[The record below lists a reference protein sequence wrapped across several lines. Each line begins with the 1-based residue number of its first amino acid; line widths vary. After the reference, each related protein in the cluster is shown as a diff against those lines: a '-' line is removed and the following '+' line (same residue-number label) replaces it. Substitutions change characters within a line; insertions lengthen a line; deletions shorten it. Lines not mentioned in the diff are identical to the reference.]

1 MSTPYSRIGAI
12 AGPSGCLRVCDGIE
26 AGYVSCRQERL
37 PHSELTVARARG
49 GDEDKGRWF
58 ALSGE
63 IGHCL
68 SQAIRARGS
77 IAVRDMA

>member
-1 MSTPYSRIGAI
+1 MCG
-12 AGPSGCLRVCDGIE
+12 
-26 AGYVSCRQERL
+26 QERL
-37 PHSELTVARARG
+37 PHSELAVARARG

-58 ALSGE
+58 ALSGQ

-77 IAVRDMA
+77 IAARDMA

>member
-1 MSTPYSRIGAI
+1 
-12 AGPSGCLRVCDGIE
+12 
-26 AGYVSCRQERL
+26 
-37 PHSELTVARARG
+37 VARARG